1 MKTDGYIFTPELLQW
16 RYFHRPVVV
25 QVLVHVLL
33 SSAHNEASAATLSY
47 RDMALQLHTT
57 VKTIRVAI
65 DVLIA
70 EKIITKCSAPRASTK
85 LYVNSSHPLSHCI
98 IPWQRDQGAQA
109 TAQYG
114 AQIGAH
120 TRAQISQLQ
129 QSENQ
134 GCKVYYQDERG
145 TDWGA
150 VMGIDGAQ
158 PRAQQKRGAQQK
170 AQSRAQIS
178 QLQQSEN
185 QGCKVYYQDE
195 RGTDWGAVMGID
207 GAQPRAQQ
215 KRGAQQKAQSR
226 AQISQSQT
234 SDNQDSY
241 KDLDETKGTDKDK
254 AKGTLAREG
263 KKEKTETKENLSP
276 EPPLKEKKE
285 KKERRQERAHTQTQ
299 KKEKEKKVEDS
310 EIKFAE
316 VLRLFNRLF
325 LGTQVKPI
333 SKMTPDRKKLVAKFI
348 SDYSYEEVET
358 MLRKALNSDLL
369 SGRKDGGCYISFNW
383 LFNPK
388 NYEPLMEGTFDNPT
402 VAASAKKK
410 PQPASSP
417 VASAPPQP
425 QHEETNEEIEA
436 RLRQKEERKKA
447 IEREQTEA
455 LRQKYLG
462 WIEASKKN
470 PDGSMA
476 KMVRKAYKDGKLAEL
491 GITWNPSVA
500 EEEQSLADLD
510 DQTQSYLQSLL
521 SD

>member
-25 QVLVHVLL
+25 QVLIHVLL

-47 RDMALQLHTT
+47 RDLAIQLHTT
-57 VKTIRVAI
+57 VKAIRVAI

-98 IPWQRDQGAQA
+98 IPWQRDQGAQI
-109 TAQYG
+109 TAHFG
-114 AQIGAH
+114 AQIGAQS
-120 TRAQISQLQ
+120 RAQIPTTQ
-129 QSENQ
+129 QSDNQ
-134 GCKVYYQDERG
+134 GCKVYHQAEKG
-145 TDWGA
+145 TDEGTVKGTKGA
-150 VMGIDGAQ
+150 QSRAQPKQGAQ
-158 PRAQQKRGAQQK
+158 PM

-178 QLQQSEN
+178 HSETPLN
-185 QGCKVYYQDE
+185 KGDSEDLSKV
-195 RGTDWGAVMGID
+195 
-207 GAQPRAQQ
+207 
-215 KRGAQQKAQSR
+215 
-226 AQISQSQT
+226 
-234 SDNQDSY
+234 
-241 KDLDETKGTDKDK
+241 KGTDKDT
-254 AKGTLAREG
+254 AKGTEVRE
-263 KKEKTETKENLSP
+263 KKQIKENLSP
-276 EPPLKEKKE
+276 ETPIKENKQRKEK
-285 KKERRQERAHTQTQ
+285 AHPHTQ
-299 KKEKEKKVEDS
+299 KKEKEKKSVDAETQFS
-310 EIKFAE
+310 E

-348 SDYSYEEVET
+348 SDYSFEDIEP

-402 VAASAKKK
+402 VEASAGKK
-410 PQPASSP
+410 PTPKTAGSP
-417 VASAPPQP
+417 KPQ
-425 QHEETNEEIEA
+425 QAETSEEIEA
-436 RLRQKEERKKA
+436 RLKQKEEAQRAKEKA
-447 IEREQTEA
+447 ETDA
-455 LRQKYLG
+455 LRQKYQE
-462 WIEASKKN
+462 WIESAAKN
-470 PDGSMA
+470 PNGSMA
-476 KMVRKAYKDGKLAEL
+476 KMVRQAYDNGTLAKL
-491 GITWNPSVA
+491 GIVWNPSVA

>member
-25 QVLVHVLL
+25 QVLIHVLL

-47 RDMALQLHTT
+47 RDLALQLHTT

-98 IPWQRDQGAQA
+98 IPWQRDQGAQV
-109 TAQYG
+109 TAHFG
-114 AQIGAH
+114 AQIGAQS
-120 TRAQISQLQ
+120 RAQI
-129 QSENQ
+129 QSSETPLNK
-134 GCKVYYQDERG
+134 GDSEDSETSKG
-145 TDWGA
+145 TDKGTIKGTKRA
-150 VMGIDGAQ
+150 QSRAQPKQGAQ
-158 PRAQQKRGAQQK
+158 PR

-178 QLQQSEN
+178 YSETPLN
-185 QGCKVYYQDE
+185 KG
-195 RGTDWGAVMGID
+195 
-207 GAQPRAQQ
+207 
-215 KRGAQQKAQSR
+215 
-226 AQISQSQT
+226 
-234 SDNQDSY
+234 DSE
-241 KDLDETKGTDKDK
+241 DLEIVKGTDKDI
-254 AKGTLAREG
+254 AKGTEVRE
-263 KKEKTETKENLSP
+263 KKQIKENLSP
-276 EPPLKEKKE
+276 ETPIKENKQRKEK
-285 KKERRQERAHTQTQ
+285 AHPQTQ
-299 KKEKEKKVEDS
+299 KKEKEKKSGDAETQFS
-310 EIKFAE
+310 E

-348 SDYSYEEVET
+348 SDYSFEDIEP
-358 MLRKALNSDLL
+358 MLRKALDSDLL

-388 NYEPLMEGTFDNPT
+388 NYEPLMEGTFDNPS
-402 VAASAKKK
+402 VEASAGKK
-410 PQPASSP
+410 PQPSSSTP
-417 VASAPPQP
+417 SSPPQP

-436 RLRQKEERKKA
+436 RLKRKEERKK
-447 IEREQTEA
+447 ELEKEQAEA

-462 WIEASKKN
+462 WIEAAKKN

-476 KMVRKAYKDGKLAEL
+476 QMVKDAYKNGTLAKL
-491 GITWNPSVA
+491 GIEWTPPV
-500 EEEQSLADLD
+500 EEETKNLLDLD
-510 DQTQSYLQSLL
+510 DKTQNYLQSLL